1 MKYGMNLH
9 MTVTLALLSL
19 SINASA
25 VERIIDTRDGSIVS
39 RERLVQDLAGSEFI
53 LLGEMHD
60 NPLHHQHRG
69 ELLAMLK
76 PWTPAVVA
84 EHLERGKDF
93 VNSSP
98 LQADLELAGFDA
110 KGWRWPLH
118 EPLFSAVRE
127 NDLPLAGG
135 NITREVA
142 RNAVRQ
148 GPTALPADLNTL
160 ISQYPLEATV
170 QATLDD
176 DLLRSHCGQL
186 PGTMLEGLRLAQRA
200 RDAAMFDSLQKS
212 PNRPAILL
220 AGNGHVRLDYGVPSF
235 LRQFHPESAFISIG
249 FIESDDTETLAF
261 TDYRNQ
267 YDYLWVV
274 GKTEREDPCLTFK
287 KNDKKE

>member
-1 MKYGMNLH
+1 MKYGLNLR
-9 MTVTLALLSL
+9 MSFALVLFSV

-25 VERIIDTRDGSIVS
+25 GERIIDTRDGNTVS
-39 RERLVQDLAGSEFI
+39 REQLVEDLSGSEFI

-76 PWTPAVVA
+76 PLMPAVVA

-93 VNSSP
+93 VDTGH
-98 LQADLELAGFDA
+98 LQTDLELAGFDA

-118 EPLFSAVRE
+118 ESLFASVR
-127 NDLPLAGG
+127 DHGLPLAGG
-135 NITREVA
+135 NIPREVA

-148 GPTALPADLNTL
+148 GPAALPADLNTL
-160 ISQYPLEATV
+160 ISQYPLEASA

-186 PGTMLEGLRLAQRA
+186 PDTMLEGLRLAQRA

-249 FIESDDTETLAF
+249 FLEAEDTEILAA
-261 TDYRNQ
+261 TDYRKQ
-267 YDYLWVV
+267 YDYLWLVDKV
-274 GKTEREDPCLTFK
+274 KRDDPCLTFK
-287 KNDKKE
+287 KKDKE

>member
-1 MKYGMNLH
+1 MKYR
-9 MTVTLALLSL
+9 MTTTLVLFSL
-19 SINASA
+19 SINVSA

-39 RERLVQDLAGSEFI
+39 REQLVQDLSGSEFI

-60 NPLHHQHRG
+60 NPMHHQHRG

-76 PWTPAVVA
+76 PLTPAVVA

-93 VNSSP
+93 VDTSH

-118 EPLFSAVRE
+118 EPLFASARE
-127 NDLPLAGG
+127 HGLPLTGG

-148 GPTALPADLNTL
+148 GTSALAPELMSF
-160 ISQYPLEATV
+160 IEQYPLPPPT

-176 DLLRSHCGQL
+176 DLLRSHCGHL
-186 PGTMLEGLRLAQRA
+186 PSTMLDGLRLAQRA

-212 PNRPAILL
+212 PDRPAVLL

-249 FIESDDTETLAF
+249 FLESDDTETLTA

-274 GKTEREDPCLTFK
+274 EKIVREDPCLAFQK
-287 KNDKKE
+287 K